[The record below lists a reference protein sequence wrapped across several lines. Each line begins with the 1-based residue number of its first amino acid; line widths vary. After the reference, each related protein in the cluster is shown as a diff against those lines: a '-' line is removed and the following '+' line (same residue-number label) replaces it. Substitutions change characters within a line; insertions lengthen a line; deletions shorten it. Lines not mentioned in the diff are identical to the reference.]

1 MNRVNNLFQQM
12 PFDIQEVIWR
22 SYFSNHVLNNI
33 DVTTCCCCQSH
44 ADTYPPT
51 LKWEYLRWYQHISY
65 DSTVS
70 GQRRIR
76 TDYDVIWYP
85 FITGNDSEYAISDY
99 DTYSESDDSDYVPST
114 EDSDSD

>member
-1 MNRVNNLFQQM
+1 MNHVNNLFQQM
-12 PFDIQEVIWR
+12 PFDIQDVIWR

-33 DVTTCCCCQSH
+33 HVAMCCCQSH
-44 ADTYPPT
+44 ADIYPPT
-51 LKWEYLRWYQHISY
+51 MKWNDLVWYQRISY

-76 TDYDVIWYP
+76 TDYNIMWYP
-85 FITGNDSEYAISDY
+85 FLSGNESEY

>member
-1 MNRVNNLFQQM
+1 M
-12 PFDIQEVIWR
+12 PFDIQELIWR

-33 DVTTCCCCQSH
+33 HVAMCCCQEH

-51 LKWEYLRWYQHISY
+51 LKWNDLRWYHLIPY
-65 DSTVS
+65 NSTVS

-76 TDYDVIWYP
+76 TDYNIMWYP
-85 FITGNDSEYAISDY
+85 FLSGNESEY

>member
-1 MNRVNNLFQQM
+1 MNCVNNLFQQM

-33 DVTTCCCCQSH
+33 HVATYCCCQAH

-51 LKWEYLRWYQHISY
+51 LKWNDLRWYRHISY

-76 TDYDVIWYP
+76 IDYNIMWYP
-85 FITGNDSEYAISDY
+85 FLSGNESEY
-99 DTYSESDDSDYVPST
+99 DTYSESDDSDYAPST

>member
-1 MNRVNNLFQQM
+1 M
-12 PFDIQEVIWR
+12 PFDIQYAIWR

-33 DVTTCCCCQSH
+33 DVTIYCCCQAH

-76 TDYDVIWYP
+76 TDYNIMWYP
-85 FITGNDSEYAISDY
+85 FLSGNESDY
-99 DTYSESDDSDYVPST
+99 DTYSEFDDSDYVPST
-114 EDSDSD
+114 DDSNSD

>member
-1 MNRVNNLFQQM
+1 M
-12 PFDIQEVIWR
+12 PFDIQYAIWR

-33 DVTTCCCCQSH
+33 DVTTYCCCQAH

-51 LKWEYLRWYQHISY
+51 MKWNDLRWYRHISY

-76 TDYDVIWYP
+76 ADYDVIWYP
-85 FITGNDSEYAISDY
+85 LVTWNDSDSDY
-99 DTYSESDDSDYVPST
+99 DTYDDSDDSDYVPST
-114 EDSDSD
+114 DDSNSD

>member
-1 MNRVNNLFQQM
+1 MTCVNLFQQM

-33 DVTTCCCCQSH
+33 DVTTCCCCQAH

-51 LKWEYLRWYQHISY
+51 MKWNNLRWYQHISY

-76 TDYDVIWYP
+76 TDYDAIWYQ
-85 FITGNDSEYAISDY
+85 SESEY